1 LRYARATNRQLGVPR
16 ARQHERDLA
25 NQLAPGLGYEAVHLR
40 VGQRF
45 AHFLHAHP
53 GNDLVLIG
61 TLGAVGLA
69 SGVASGFAT
78 PVRAGDNGHAVA
90 RVGWIAGALLIAG
103 IGSRMVFAYA
113 VSHGARH
120 AITSFS

>member
-1 LRYARATNRQLGVPR
+1 
-16 ARQHERDLA
+16 
-25 NQLAPGLGYEAVHLR
+25 
-40 VGQRF
+40 
-45 AHFLHAHP
+45 
-53 GNDLVLIG
+53 
-61 TLGAVGLA
+61 
-69 SGVASGFAT
+69 
-78 PVRAGDNGHAVA
+78 VRAGDNGHAVA